1 MASGLGFCYDGSPVP
16 RGRLEEGA
24 GTVMLRMFA
33 NHRRRAEP
41 PRPVRA
47 LILGGGGARGAYEA
61 GVVAALCERETFDIV
76 CGTSIGAV
84 NGLFVA
90 QGMTDRLSEIWRT
103 ISTRGITQLKPELAV
118 IVLLWEAA
126 HGLLRSPIQRKA
138 AHAFSMMRALPQLT
152 AAGGLPGL
160 LGLFES
166 GNVRSVIAELA
177 DFGALHHTFIVGA
190 TNLSSGRGEAFAHFP
205 PERAAARAA
214 FFASEPAEALAP
226 ENYIDA
232 ICASAALPPVYEPVQ
247 IRCADGV
254 VRAFADGGFT
264 NNAPIRQAIDAGAT
278 DVTAIFVAPTGI
290 RGDERSVGSMMEVAS
305 VMLDANSERMLE
317 LELKLARRIND
328 DVAAGTAPGKR
339 HVDFR
344 VIGPAGPLRL
354 PTLGFDDQ
362 EEVNR
367 LFELG
372 YADGQDQ
379 DAVASARSRSLAR

>member
-1 MASGLGFCYDGSPVP
+1 MI
-16 RGRLEEGA
+16 R
-24 GTVMLRMFA
+24 MLPKRF
-33 NHRRRAEP
+33 RREP
-41 PRPVRA
+41 PQRPVRA

-90 QGMTDRLSEIWRT
+90 QNTTHRLNEVWRT
-103 ISTRGITQLKPELAV
+103 ISTRGVTQLKPELAV
-118 IVLLWEAA
+118 IVLLWQAA

-177 DFGALHHTFIVGA
+177 DFGALRNTFIVGA
-190 TNLSSGRGEAFAHFP
+190 TNLSNGRGEAFAHFAP
-205 PERAAARAA
+205 SRAVAEAA
-214 FFASEPAEALAP
+214 FFASEPAEAMTP
-226 ENYIDA
+226 ENYVDA
-232 ICASAALPPVYEPVQ
+232 ICASAALPPVYEPVP

-254 VRAFADGGFT
+254 VRVFADGGFT

-278 DVTAIFVAPTGI
+278 DVTAIFVAPSGA

-305 VMLDANSERMLE
+305 IMLEANSERMLE
-317 LELKLARRIND
+317 LDLKLARRINA
-328 DVAAGTAPGKR
+328 DVAAGLAPGKR
-339 HVDFR
+339 HVSFR
-344 VIGPAGPLRL
+344 IIGPAGPLRL

-362 EEVNR
+362 VEVDR
-367 LFELG
+367 LFEQG
-372 YADGQDQ
+372 YADGQAQ
-379 DAVASARSRSLAR
+379 DAVASARNRSLAR

>member
-1 MASGLGFCYDGSPVP
+1 MI
-16 RGRLEEGA
+16 
-24 GTVMLRMFA
+24 RMFP
-33 NHRRRAEP
+33 HRRRREEP

-90 QGMTDRLSEIWRT
+90 QNTTHRLHEIWET
-103 ISTRGITQLKPELAV
+103 ISTRGVTQLKPELAV
-118 IVLLWEAA
+118 IVLLWQAA

-177 DFGALHHTFIVGA
+177 DFGALRHTFIAGA
-190 TNLSSGRGEAFAHFP
+190 TNLSNGRGEAFAYFP
-205 PERAAARAA
+205 PGREAAAAA
-214 FFASEPAEALAP
+214 FFGSEPAEPLTP
-226 ENYIDA
+226 ENYVDA
-232 ICASAALPPVYEPVQ
+232 ICASAALPPVYEPVT

-278 DVTAIFVAPTGI
+278 DVTAILVAPSGE
-290 RGDERSVGSMMEVAS
+290 RGAERSVSSMMEVAS
-305 VMLDANSERMLE
+305 IMLDANSERMLE
-317 LELKLARRIND
+317 LDLKLARRINT
-328 DVAAGTAPGKR
+328 DVAAGLAPGKR

-344 VIGPAGPLRL
+344 IIGPAAPLDL

-362 EEVNR
+362 AEVNR

-372 YADGQDQ
+372 YADGQAQ
-379 DAVASARSRSLAR
+379 AQEAVESARSRSLAR